1 MKSTIKHQA
10 EISNETKQQL
20 PAVVNETLATTD
32 FKIENKTSF
41 TAAELWNSRKNSVSA
56 SSRIRRWNLN

>member
-20 PAVVNETLATTD
+20 PEVVSETLATTD
-32 FKIENKTSF
+32 FKIENKTNF
-41 TAAELWNSRKNSVSA
+41 TAAEMWNSRKNSVSA

>member
-20 PAVVNETLATTD
+20 PEVVNETLATTD
-32 FKIENKTSF
+32 FKIENKTNF
-41 TAAELWNSRKNSVSA
+41 TAAEMWNSRKNSVSA
-56 SSRIRRWNLN
+56 SSRMRRWSLN